1 LTSILKK
8 KKTIE
13 IILMFGILLKCTCKY
28 QRSSDT
34 VTYLQQAMLVNRHF
48 LNSIQRLEEPV
59 SKIILKFCGG
69 VPI

>member
-1 LTSILKK
+1 
-8 KKTIE
+8 
-13 IILMFGILLKCTCKY
+13 MFGILLKCTCKY